1 MAEWGGGKESTPSLF
16 PSFSSL
22 PSPEAVGQMLE
33 VLLGADIWG
42 WVLGDSAPARVLS
55 GMCVNRK
62 AVCCLAPWGAP
73 LSQCICLDYSKG
85 DISVV

>member
-42 WVLGDSAPARVLS
+42 WVLGGQCPRPCSLRDVCEQESCLLSSPLGRPPLSMYLS
-55 GMCVNRK
+55 G
-62 AVCCLAPWGAP
+62 LFEGG
-73 LSQCICLDYSKG
+73 Y
-85 DISVV
+85 